1 MFLENFTEELLI
13 LGNEQ
18 QKHPKQVRVRTGL
31 DDPIKRTREMYRGVK
46 EQHSTNTVRGWVGE

>member
-18 QKHPKQVRVRTGL
+18 QKHPKQDRVRIGL
-31 DDPIKRTREMYRGVK
+31 NDPIKRTRDVHG
-46 EQHSTNTVRGWVGE
+46 S

>member
-18 QKHPKQVRVRTGL
+18 QKHSKQVRVRIGIN
-31 DDPIKRTREMYRGVK
+31 DPIKRTREMFREVN
-46 EQHSTNTVRGWVGE
+46 EQRSTNMVRGWVGE